1 MIIEHI
7 GGIGIAIGIGV
18 MLLVD
23 SIRSTQYHTLAEQHE
38 RLKRDHRNALD
49 GKENWGG

>member
-7 GGIGIAIGIGV
+7 GGIGIIIAVGV

-23 SIRSTQYHTLAEQHE
+23 SIRSTRYHTLVEQHE
-38 RLKRDHRNALD
+38 RLKRDHRNALE
-49 GKENWGG
+49 GKEAWS